1 MERVVVVTISLLKI
15 LLTKFQQLLKADQQV
30 TVIGFSLGAQ
40 VLILMLSENSNLIDK
55 AIIIS
60 ASTKPL
66 TLPRITARVA
76 TWSLPL
82 ARNKMF
88 SRMQA
93 KYMYLNDRYFNDYY

>member
-1 MERVVVVTISLLKI
+1 MVVTISLLKI
-15 LLTKFQQLLKADQQV
+15 LLAKFQQLLKADQQV

-66 TLPRITARVA
+66 ALPRITARVA